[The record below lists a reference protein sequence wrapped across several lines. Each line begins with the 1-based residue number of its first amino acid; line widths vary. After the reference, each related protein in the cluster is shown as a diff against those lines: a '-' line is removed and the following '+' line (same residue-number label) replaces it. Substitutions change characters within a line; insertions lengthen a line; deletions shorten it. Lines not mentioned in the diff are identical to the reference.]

1 MALVEYS
8 TDGAVALIQ
17 LTRPPVNALS
27 DALAEELEAAVEQA
41 SDNSI
46 RAVVIY
52 GEPHFAAG
60 ADITGFRVQHDSG
73 TGDEALA
80 EGISDVFRK
89 LEQLAKPV
97 IAAVR
102 GYALGGGLELA
113 MSADF
118 RYLAEDAKVGQPEIK
133 LGIIPGAGGTQRLP
147 RLVGFARAKEI
158 NYSGRQVGAEEALA
172 IGLCEM
178 VVPADELLA
187 TAMADAKEW
196 ATAATKAIGAA
207 KQAMNEGWGKPIDE
221 ALDEERRAFNQVFWT
236 NDAKEGVAAFL
247 EKRKPDFGGS

>member
-1 MALVEYS
+1 LPLVEYS

-27 DALAEELEAAVEQA
+27 NELGVELDAAVA
-41 SDNSI
+41 KAADPAI
-46 RAVVIY
+46 RAVVLY

-60 ADITGFRVQHDSG
+60 ADITGFKAAYDS
-73 TGDEALA
+73 DSKEEVLA
-80 EGISDVFRK
+80 SELDGSLRK
-89 LEQLAKPV
+89 IELLAKPV

-118 RYLAEDAKVGQPEIK
+118 RYLSEDAQVGQPEIK

-158 NYSGRQVGAEEALA
+158 NYSGRFVGAAEALE
-172 IGLCEM
+172 IGLCEK
-178 VVPADELLA
+178 VIPAEELLS
-187 TAMADAKEW
+187 TAMADATQW
-196 ATAATKAIGAA
+196 ATRATLGIAAA
-207 KQAMNEGWGKPIDE
+207 KQAMNEGWGRPIDE
-221 ALDEERRAFNQVFWT
+221 ALAEERRAFNQVFWT
-236 NDAKEGVAAFL
+236 EDAMEGVAAFL
-247 EKRKPDFGGS
+247 EKREPHFKGR

>member
-1 MALVEYS
+1 MPLVEYS
-8 TDGAVALIQ
+8 TEGAVALIQ

-27 DALAEELEAAVEQA
+27 DAVAEQLEAAIEEA
-41 SDNSI
+41 SDDAI

-60 ADITGFRVQHDSG
+60 ADITGFRTAHESG
-73 TGDEALA
+73 SQEALA
-80 EGISDVFRK
+80 SGISDVFRK
-89 LEQLAKPV
+89 LERLPKPV

-118 RYLAEDAKVGQPEIK
+118 RYLSDDAKVGQPEIN
-133 LGIIPGAGGTQRLP
+133 LGLIPGAGGTQRLP

-158 NYSGRQVGAEEALA
+158 NYSGRHVDAEEALE
-172 IGLCEM
+172 IGLCEK
-178 VVPADELLA
+178 VVPADQLLA
-187 TAMADAKEW
+187 TTMADAAEW
-196 ATAATKAIGAA
+196 ATRATKGIAAA

-221 ALDEERRAFNQVFWT
+221 ALAEERRAFDRVFWT
-236 NDAKEGVAAFL
+236 DDAREGVAAFL
-247 EKRKPDFGGS
+247 EKRKPEFEGR